1 MVRRIRENME
11 AIFAGVAATFVP
23 IGFMCVVIAKDLKSI
38 FVQNAL
44 VIGGGCMAFL
54 GVVVFLGALWLAWQ
68 RDKQTEK
75 RESWQTEGSVL
86 FMNLLEQVL
95 SELKGLREDA
105 KGGKNGHSNT
115 NK

>member
-1 MVRRIRENME
+1 ME

-75 RESWQTEGSVL
+75 RESWQNEGNVL
-86 FMNLLEQVL
+86 FMNLFEQVL
-95 SELKGLREDA
+95 SELKGLRGDM
-105 KGGKNGHSNT
+105 KGGQDKHDRSEDNPL
-115 NK
+115 